1 MVEWVLS
8 IFPQLP
14 LSTYTP
20 MKFLASLLA
29 VAAAVAMAPA
39 ASAQF
44 TVGGAG
50 GDVPLADT
58 GTSGDRCTTLPN
70 DLASFPASSP
80 VPAGAMSITSVELI
94 GFTHTWVGDI
104 KVVLRDP
111 NGDGYNLISRLNADT
126 MGCTG
131 AGDSSDFGGDYTFV
145 SAGGGGDLLAEA
157 VAGGGADVIPS
168 GSYDQFY
175 GVWVDGSAGVFN
187 TDLGSIPVTP
197 GTWELFIYDGAGGDL
212 GTLDSWSMTTS
223 GLAEHVCDGEL
234 NSTGAAASFSVAG
247 STSVATDDLVLNVS
261 NLPVG
266 SFGFFVVGDACDNAP
281 MAGGGMGTVCI
292 GGDVRR
298 GVGNAIVSSGMG
310 STVSLAADL
319 ANIPTSGF
327 GNPSGVAATPGQRLF
342 IQYWYRDFVGGM
354 ATSNLSNALL
364 VVPTM

>member
-1 MVEWVLS
+1 M
-8 IFPQLP
+8 
-14 LSTYTP
+14 
-20 MKFLASLLA
+20 
-29 VAAAVAMAPA
+29 
-39 ASAQF
+39 
-44 TVGGAG
+44 
-50 GDVPLADT
+50 
-58 GTSGDRCTTLPN
+58 
-70 DLASFPASSP
+70 
-80 VPAGAMSITSVELI
+80 
-94 GFTHTWVGDI
+94 
-104 KVVLRDP
+104 
-111 NGDGYNLISRLNADT
+111 
-126 MGCTG
+126 
-131 AGDSSDFGGDYTFV
+131 
-145 SAGGGGDLLAEA
+145 
-157 VAGGGADVIPS
+157 IPS